1 MSEETTAGLQIVGPP
16 RVALNQSAAS
26 IHDDDAA
33 KRLGFR
39 GSAVAGSVHL
49 DVFAPLLVEAYGE
62 EWFERGALSVYFH
75 NVVVSGEQ
83 VQAVVDRP
91 HPSGAQTSIIARRA
105 DDHEIVVCAGTASL
119 GDHARSE
126 LATRDLRLCDSSA
139 LRMMQG
145 VEPGALLG
153 SERFVASRSAQLA
166 QMESGGLNE
175 PMDWYRDESP
185 WGGTIAS
192 PSTTAS
198 LMFRLLTGDDEVQ
211 RHDRISP
218 HIGAAFGMF
227 GAFQI
232 EYVNGPVLLDRPYT
246 VTGRVI
252 GVGES
257 PKTEYLWW
265 DAEAVDD
272 DGRVAARMRH
282 LLRFLKAS
290 SPLYD

>member
-1 MSEETTAGLQIVGPP
+1 MSQQTAAGSQLVGPP

-49 DVFAPLLVEAYGE
+49 DVFAPLLVEAYGN

-75 NVVVSGEQ
+75 NVVVSGEE

-91 HPSGAQTSIIARRA
+91 SPAGAQTSVLARRA
-105 DDHEIVVCAGTASL
+105 DDHGIVVCAGTASL
-119 GDHARSE
+119 GEHGRSE
-126 LATRDLRLCDSSA
+126 LATRDLRLCDSGT
-139 LRMMQG
+139 LRMMHG
-145 VEPGALLG
+145 VEPGTELG
-153 SERFVASRSAQLA
+153 SERLGVSRSTQLA
-166 QMESGGLNE
+166 QLESGGLNE
-175 PMDWYRDESP
+175 PMAWYRDASP
-185 WGGTIAS
+185 WGDPIAS

-198 LMFRLLTGDDEVQ
+198 LMFRLLTGDDDVQ

-232 EYVNGPVLLDRPYT
+232 EYVDGPVFLDRPYT
-246 VTGRVI
+246 VSGRVV

-257 PKTEYLWW
+257 PKTEYVWW

-272 DGRVAARMRH
+272 DGRIAARMRH

-290 SPLYD
+290 SPLYG

>member
-1 MSEETTAGLQIVGPP
+1 MSEETPSGPQLVGPP
-16 RVALNQSAAS
+16 RVALNQSVAS
-26 IHDDDAA
+26 IHDDEAA

-75 NVVVSGEQ
+75 DVVVSGEQ

-91 HPSGAQTSIIARRA
+91 HPAGAQTTILARRA
-105 DDHEIVVCAGTASL
+105 DDHGIVVCAGTASL
-119 GDHARSE
+119 GDHDRSE
-126 LATRDLRLCDSSA
+126 LATRDLRLCDSGG
-139 LRMMQG
+139 LRMMRG
-145 VEPGALLG
+145 VEPGAELG
-153 SERFVASRSAQLA
+153 SERFVASRSAQVA
-166 QMESGGLNE
+166 QLDSGGLNE
-175 PMDWYRDESP
+175 PMAWYRDESP
-185 WGGTIAS
+185 WGGPVAS

-218 HIGAAFGMF
+218 HIGGAFGMF

-232 EYVNGPVLLDRPYT
+232 EHVEGPVFLDRPYT
-246 VTGRVI
+246 VTGRVV

-282 LLRFLKAS
+282 LLRFLKDS
-290 SPLYD
+290 SPLYA